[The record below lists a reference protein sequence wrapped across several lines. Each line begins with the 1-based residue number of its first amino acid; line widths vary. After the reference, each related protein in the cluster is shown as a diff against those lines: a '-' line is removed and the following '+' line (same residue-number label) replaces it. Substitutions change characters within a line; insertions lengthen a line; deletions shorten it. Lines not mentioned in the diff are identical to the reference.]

1 MKKLVSYLFA
11 TTLIIIASPVMS
23 GELPSPT
30 GPVLLTVSGNI
41 QRSNNNGVAEFDRE
55 MLLALTQRTIS
66 TENPWNDGI
75 NTYSGPL
82 GEAIMDAVGVKGT
95 VITVTALND
104 YSADLPTSDLS
115 EFGVIFAMSMNDKE
129 LRVRDRGP
137 LFVIYPFTGRPEL
150 NSERYHNRSVWQINR
165 IVVNE

>member
-1 MKKLVSYLFA
+1 MKKLVYYLFA
-11 TTLIIIASPVMS
+11 TTLIMFASPVVS
-23 GELPSPT
+23 GELPSPK
-30 GPVLLTVSGNI
+30 GQVLLTVSGNI
-41 QRSNNNGVAEFDRE
+41 ERSNNNGVAEFDRE

-82 GEAIMDAVGVKGT
+82 GEAIMDAVGVEGA

-104 YSADLPTSDLS
+104 YSADLPISDLS
-115 EFGVIFAMSMNDKE
+115 EFGVIFALSMNDND

-137 LFVIYPFTGRPEL
+137 LFVIYPFTDRPEL

-165 IVVNE
+165 IVVN